1 MPCWIYKGL
10 GMSKLKKAMNSAKTK
25 SKYISAKELEEIN
38 TLKKAIKESSVL
50 VTCMGLYNHGKST
63 LLNTL
68 IKDFEHKTFEAADER
83 KTAENK
89 KVVFGDITFVDTPG
103 LNARD
108 NDDKRVS
115 DAVKESD
122 INLFVHNVSTGE
134 FTKVEVDFLLNIKK
148 HWKDPKEFIQR
159 TIFVL
164 SRIDTVDDAV
174 VEQTKERMQQQ
185 IKEIF
190 GIEAI
195 FVGVSAKSY
204 TKAMLEDKKLL
215 AKKSN
220 IDTLNSILTEL
231 KDSFKDSI
239 VKTKKERL
247 QRLYGE
253 LIKSLSSKIEKNK
266 LEASQLKREVVKV
279 ENSFNSDIQNIES
292 TLSSYYNRL

>member
-1 MPCWIYKGL
+1 MLELNID
-10 GMSKLKKAMNSAKTK
+10 KTK
-25 SKYISAKELEEIN
+25 NKYISPKELEEIN
-38 TLKKAIKESSVL
+38 ILKKAIKESSVL

-68 IKDFEHKTFEAADER
+68 IKDFEHKIFETADER
-83 KTAENK
+83 KTDKNK
-89 KVVFGDITFVDTPG
+89 KVVYGDITFVDTPG

-108 NDDKRVS
+108 NDNKRVF

-122 INLFVHNVSTGE
+122 INLFLHNVSTGE
-134 FTKVEVDFLLNIKK
+134 FTKVEIDFLQNIKR

-159 TIFVL
+159 TIFIL
-164 SRIDTVDDAV
+164 SRIDTVNNKI

-220 IDTLNSILTEL
+220 IDTLNSILLEL

-239 VKTKKERL
+239 VKTKKDRL
-247 QRLYGE
+247 KRVYDE
-253 LIKSLSSKIEKNK
+253 LIKRLSSQIEKNK
-266 LEASQLKREVVKV
+266 LEISQLQREIVKQ
-279 ENSFNSDIQNIES
+279 EDSLNSDIKTIEN
-292 TLSSYYNRL
+292 TLSSFYNKL